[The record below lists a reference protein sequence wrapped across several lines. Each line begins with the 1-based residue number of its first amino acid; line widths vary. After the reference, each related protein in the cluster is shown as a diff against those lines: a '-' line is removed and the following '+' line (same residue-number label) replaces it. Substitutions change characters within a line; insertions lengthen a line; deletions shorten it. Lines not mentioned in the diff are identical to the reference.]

1 MSWLF
6 VIMLAHLNYQ
16 MDVHI
21 NFAQSRI
28 LAALVCNLQS
38 EYGCHQESSQ
48 VETGAISHPIP
59 KFSG

>member
-1 MSWLF
+1 
-6 VIMLAHLNYQ
+6 MLANLNNRKG
-16 MDVHI
+16 VHI

-38 EYGCHQESSQ
+38 EYGCHQASSQ
-48 VETGAISHPIP
+48 VEMEAISHPIQ